1 MLHIQHQIYQ
11 IQDYQVLIIEIPLK
25 KNGWIKSISKVFKS
39 GRSKLPVTHLDLR
52 PLNQPNS
59 TFLSLHL
66 PALAAAAKIVSPISF
81 IFPDLILFQCS

>member
-1 MLHIQHQIYQ
+1 MLHIQHRIYQ
-11 IQDYQVLIIEIPLK
+11 IQDHQVLIIEIPLK
-25 KNGWIKSISKVFKS
+25 NRWINSIYTLLEFDW
-39 GRSKLPVTHLDLR
+39 SKLPVTHLDLI

-81 IFPDLILFQCS
+81 IFSDLILFQCS